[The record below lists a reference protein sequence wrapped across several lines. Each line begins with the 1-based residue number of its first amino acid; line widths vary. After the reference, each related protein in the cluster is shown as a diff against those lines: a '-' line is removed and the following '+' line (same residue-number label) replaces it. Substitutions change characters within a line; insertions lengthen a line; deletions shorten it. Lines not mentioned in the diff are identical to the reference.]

1 LPGVRAASL
10 ASDSPLSGGW
20 DQTGISVEGYTPRE
34 DEKMDLDLT
43 RKQIS
48 IALSQMEEGRAS
60 LRQVE
65 DLRVA
70 EIEKW
75 TAFYD
80 AQNVLEKA
88 KLALLRQ
95 TGSIVAALQ

>member
-1 LPGVRAASL
+1 MRLQVQSTRDRVAVEARKGFQDVKRAQSA
-10 ASDSPLSGGW
+10 
-20 DQTGISVEGYTPRE
+20 RE
-34 DEKMDLDLT
+34 IAKMDLDLT